1 MGVNADKWGPGAWR
15 FLHYAT
21 LAFPDA
27 PSRGQRRAYA
37 TLFHLLPRVLPC
49 SVCRKHLRKTYRAS
63 PPVLQSRA
71 LLIRWMEAVHTRIN
85 AQLHKKVKRVPVQ
98 SRIDSFR
105 KGWRAGLRDLA
116 FSMAFNAPRVTLS
129 NDLVHFLSACRK
141 VAGASSLPVVANLKT
156 KAGLLNTLTAFF
168 KASKARV
175 QARYRPWLSP
185 KSLVS
190 SNRVW
195 PFTGKKPA
203 SASGTRRSSRRSKQ
217 RVLHLKIGL

>member
-21 LAFPDA
+21 LAFPDN
-27 PSRGQRRAYA
+27 PTKGQRKAYA
-37 TLFHLLPRVLPC
+37 ALFHLLPRVLPC
-49 SVCRKHLRKTYRAS
+49 SVCRKHLRKSYQAS
-63 PPVLQSRA
+63 PPVLQSRPQM
-71 LLIRWMEAVHTRIN
+71 IRWMEDVHTAIN
-85 AQLHKKVKRVPVQ
+85 VRLRKKVKRVPVQ
-98 SRIDSFR
+98 GRIEAFR

-129 NDLVHFLSACRK
+129 NDIVHFLAACRR
-141 VAGASSLPVVANLKT
+141 VAGANSLPAVTHLKT
-156 KAGLLNTLTAFF
+156 KAGLLNTLSAFF
-168 KASKARV
+168 RVSKTSV
-175 QARYRPWLSP
+175 QAKYRPWLSQ

-195 PFTGKKPA
+195 PFTRNRPA
-203 SASGTRRSSRRSKQ
+203 SASSTRTSSRPSRR